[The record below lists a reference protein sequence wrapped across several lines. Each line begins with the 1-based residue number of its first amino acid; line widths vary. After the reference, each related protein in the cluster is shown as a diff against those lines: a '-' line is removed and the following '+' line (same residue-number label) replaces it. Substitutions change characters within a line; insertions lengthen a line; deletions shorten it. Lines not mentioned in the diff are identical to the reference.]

1 MGREKLRWLWILN
14 SEQKTRK
21 SHGSGLRHQAMTSQT
36 EGHVTYSTQVT
47 FVSLDGQTEANSEVY
62 TTDLFNREE
71 IERESQ
77 YANLHATS
85 NQDLHTTSGTH
96 NFLGDDQTERNE
108 NNAMLECLPE
118 FNTVNKPFVIRWGKQ
133 SDETAIFYLT
143 SDIIEAYDEIT
154 AWRKNVFLVPYGRA
168 GRDFIDQISL
178 HINEWNNSPDNQHV
192 TESRLCTP
200 ICRTSK
206 AKP

>member
-1 MGREKLRWLWILN
+1 M
-14 SEQKTRK
+14 
-21 SHGSGLRHQAMTSQT
+21 
-36 EGHVTYSTQVT
+36 
-47 FVSLDGQTEANSEVY
+47 Y

-108 NNAMLECLPE
+108 NNAMLECLRE

-133 SDETAIFYLT
+133 SDETAIFYST

-154 AWRKNVFLVPYGRA
+154 AWRKKRTPCA
-168 GRDFIDQISL
+168 IQ
-178 HINEWNNSPDNQHV
+178 Q
-192 TESRLCTP
+192 SRKGFY
-200 ICRTSK
+200 RSN
-206 AKP
+206 

>member
-1 MGREKLRWLWILN
+1 
-14 SEQKTRK
+14 
-21 SHGSGLRHQAMTSQT
+21 
-36 EGHVTYSTQVT
+36 
-47 FVSLDGQTEANSEVY
+47 
-62 TTDLFNREE
+62 
-71 IERESQ
+71 
-77 YANLHATS
+77 
-85 NQDLHTTSGTH
+85 
-96 NFLGDDQTERNE
+96 
-108 NNAMLECLPE
+108 MLECLPE

-206 AKP
+206 AKPLGLRPNTMKKCYLNVLFFGRMARSGSDYAKGGLFKVVLENSSLRTRLGRSEVFAKLVLEGQINVALPFLRETSNGGVLILLD